1 MSFFDEAYWAGF
13 GPDDAPGA
21 GLGYD
26 DAWGYHFFNNF
37 NNEEVDLAIDFH
49 DAGHNAGR
57 GSLGGSSND
66 RTSSISSGVSN
77 AHNHH
82 YSQPSFAPRYPS
94 IKDYRGNF
102 EIPPGTAP
110 GDESHFD
117 QDQVA
122 SLEDDMNT
130 GLDSLNRGR
139 FIGVDNTSHHLTTV
153 DTSITTLPQG
163 TFSADGP
170 GSFSG
175 GYVAPSNSI
184 DGAVETNNSFTLDEA
199 INRNIPLTVNPA
211 MITNTDTTLKRHEA
225 SNLDEALNTGDNT
238 YLHGADKAKPGKDH
252 SELSIRPDRDISELN
267 SGSLVRAR
275 SFEPD
280 NSAST
285 KDFDMPIASQLPYS
299 SMEMISSNQED
310 GSETQGSLELS
321 ERAVNVASNNS
332 QRHGLPL
339 RVSDLSTTES
349 PTFTTS
355 DDTDAPVFTSYADV
369 ELVMP
374 TLRKPISPVQPGVS
388 KCLKCLKNRASQM
401 MEALVSWR
409 LQRGLYSCTGCYVG
423 AGPTPN
429 VLDEMCRDKQRE
441 RRRRLAAEANG
452 ETYIPGGGQ
461 DTEAGIVASDAQSTA
476 SLPSKRGAS
485 AMAGGSDVAEGT
497 AKKARITKEE
507 VDKTVDQIRR
517 PASPKRRMQ
526 GLGQPP
532 ARA

>member
-1 MSFFDEAYWAGF
+1 MVHLVGFLGSAEGNRPCYSRQGAAKMSFFDEAYWAGF

-238 YLHGADKAKPGKDH
+238 YLHGAVNAESILNSNSDEPDNATNTFHFQAAVNIDKDFYPTFDEAVNANHSFNFERSETKGKAKPGKDH

-374 TLRKPISPVQPGVS
+374 TLRKPISPVV
-388 KCLKCLKNRASQM
+388 
-401 MEALVSWR
+401 ALCKEVKIVE
-409 LQRGLYSCTGCYVG
+409 LDGTEEQC
-423 AGPTPN
+423 PN
-429 VLDEMCRDKQRE
+429 PV
-441 RRRRLAAEANG
+441 
-452 ETYIPGGGQ
+452 
-461 DTEAGIVASDAQSTA
+461 
-476 SLPSKRGAS
+476 
-485 AMAGGSDVAEGT
+485 
-497 AKKARITKEE
+497 
-507 VDKTVDQIRR
+507 
-517 PASPKRRMQ
+517 
-526 GLGQPP
+526 
-532 ARA
+532 